1 MNNTQQTARVGL
13 FFVLGLALIW
23 VAFATLSGGHLFKA
37 KGYTVLA
44 DFDNLKDLKVG
55 DEVRMAGVLIGSV
68 EKTQLVGRGAE
79 AVLLL
84 DPGVS
89 VPDDSIATI
98 EMSGII
104 GTDHV
109 SVDIGKDEGTP
120 LADGARIK
128 TKVTPDLNSV
138 MAELGELGQKLE
150 GALGTL
156 ETSLSGDGS
165 PGGGLFQKLDKL
177 VTDNS
182 GRFDTTMSNLQQ
194 ISTKL
199 NNGEGTLGKL
209 INDPKLHDDLL
220 ATVDQLKAAS
230 AQASTLVA
238 NAGGIVDHVKSG
250 QGALGMLVYDQK
262 TADNL
267 QASVQNLRNVSDKL
281 ASGQGTLGK
290 LINDDTLFYS
300 AQTTMKKADRAID
313 SLNDSGPITAVG
325 IVAQSLF

>member
-13 FFVLGLALIW
+13 FFVGGLALIW
-23 VAFATLSGGHLFKA
+23 VAFATLSGGHMFAA

-44 DFDNLKDLKVG
+44 DFADLKDLKVG
-55 DEVRMAGVLIGSV
+55 DEVRMAGVLVGSV
-68 EKTQLVGRGAE
+68 ETTRLAGGGAE
-79 AVLLL
+79 AVLRLN
-84 DPGVS
+84 PGVA
-89 VPDDSIATI
+89 VPADSTATI
-98 EMSGII
+98 AMSGII

-109 SVDIGKDEGTP
+109 AISLGTP
-120 LADGARIK
+120 SAPALADGASIQ

-138 MAELGELGQKLE
+138 MAQLGELGQKLE
-150 GALGTL
+150 GALGTFQ
-156 ETSLSGDGS
+156 TAIGGNGQ
-165 PGGGLFQKLDKL
+165 PGGGLFEKLDKL

-182 GRFDTTMSNLQQ
+182 GRVDTTMSNLQD

-209 INDPKLHDDLL
+209 INDSRLHDDLL
-220 ATVDQLKAAS
+220 ATVDQLKTAS
-230 AQASTLVA
+230 AQANLLATDA
-238 NAGGIVDHVKSG
+238 RGIVDHVKSG
-250 QGALGMLVYDQK
+250 QGALGLLLYDPA

-267 QASVQNLRNVSDKL
+267 KNSVQNLRSVSDKL

-290 LINDDTLFYS
+290 LINDDSLYLN
-300 AQTTMKKADRAID
+300 AETTMRKADRAID

>member
-13 FFVLGLALIW
+13 FFILGLGLIW

-37 KGYTVLA
+37 KGYTVVA
-44 DFDNLKDLKVG
+44 DFGDLKDLKTG
-55 DEVRMAGVLIGSV
+55 DEVRMAGVLVGSV
-68 EKTQLVGRGAE
+68 ETTRLAGRGAE
-79 AVLLL
+79 AVLRL
-84 DPGVS
+84 DPGVT
-89 VPDDSIATI
+89 VPSDSTATVA
-98 EMSGII
+98 MSGII

-109 SVDIGKDEGTP
+109 AIDIGSTSAPP
-120 LADGARIK
+120 LADGARIQ

-138 MAELGELGQKLE
+138 MAQLGDLGQKLE
-150 GALGTL
+150 GALGTF
-156 ETSLSGDGS
+156 ETAVGGNGE

-177 VTDNS
+177 ISDNS
-182 GRFDTTMSNLQQ
+182 GRIDTTMTNLQD
-194 ISTKL
+194 ITTKL
-199 NNGEGTLGKL
+199 NSGEGTLGKL
-209 INDPKLHDDLL
+209 INDSKLHDDLL

-230 AQASTLVA
+230 AQA
-238 NAGGIVDHVKSG
+238 NALAADARVIVDHVKTG
-250 QGALGMLVYDQK
+250 QGALGMLLYDQN

-267 QASVQNLRNVSDKL
+267 KNSVQNIRTVSDKL

-290 LINDDTLFYS
+290 LINDDSLYLN